1 MLRRLASLT
10 VAAAT
15 ATCLLAAPASA
26 AQGGHNEHDGH
37 NGHDGHDGP
46 GYYLALGDSL
56 AYGYQPTQVTGQ
68 GYVDQ
73 LYPQLRTR
81 DHRPLAL
88 ANLGCPGETS
98 TSMITGGVCGTGAQL
113 DAAVAF
119 LGSHRVSLVTLDIGA
134 NDVDRC
140 ATPAGLDQACVLQGL
155 ATLADNTERIAAR
168 LRGAAPHTTIVA
180 MNYYDPFLASY
191 LTGPAGQQVAAQ
203 SLLLSKVFNALLVA
217 TFRAHGFRIA
227 DVAGAFGTDDFPA
240 DVATIC
246 QLTWMCAPAPVGPD
260 IHANQ
265 QGYAVIAQAFL
276 KQIPNPL

>member
-10 VAAAT
+10 IAAAA

-26 AQGGHNEHDGH
+26 AQSGH
-37 NGHDGHDGP
+37 NGHDEP
-46 GYYLALGDSL
+46 SYYLALGDSL
-56 AYGYQPTQVTGQ
+56 AYGYQPTQVTAQ

-73 LYPQLRTR
+73 LYPTLRSR
-81 DHRPLAL
+81 DHRLAL
-88 ANLGCPGETS
+88 KNLGCPGETS
-98 TSMITGGVCGTGAQL
+98 ASMLAGGVCGTGAQL

-119 LGSHRVSLVTLDIGA
+119 LRSHRVSLITLDIGA

-140 ATPAGLDQACVLQGL
+140 ATATGLDQTCILQGL
-155 ATLADNTERIAAR
+155 AGLATNTERIASR
-168 LRGAAPHTTIVA
+168 LRAAAPHTTIVA

-191 LTGPAGQQVAAQ
+191 LTGPAGQQVAQQ
-203 SLLLSKVFNALLVA
+203 SLLVSTVFNGLLVA

-240 DVATIC
+240 DVTRIC
-246 QLTWMCAPAPVGPD
+246 AWTWMCAPAPLGPD

-276 KQIPNPL
+276 KQIPVHG